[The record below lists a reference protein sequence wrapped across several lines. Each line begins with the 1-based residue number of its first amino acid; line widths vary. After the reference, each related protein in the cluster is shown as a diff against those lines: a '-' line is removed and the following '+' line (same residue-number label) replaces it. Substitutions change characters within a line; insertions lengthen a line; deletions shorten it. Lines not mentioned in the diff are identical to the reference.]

1 VRPLQAQPRRIL
13 LVNPTRFL
21 GNLLIAGGLAQDFAA
36 QCRAQGVEFKLVVDA
51 AFAELLAPAFAA
63 GQLILYP
70 RREIAKGSLL
80 QKARHYLRCLREIR
94 AFKADITF
102 NIEDDSVAHRLTQ
115 LSGAAFR
122 LGCSPQRHRRGYERV
137 LPISFTGRA
146 DGEAHRWYAFQEV
159 FMALGLP
166 RAAPHYLQLHAP
178 ALTEALRTRLQG
190 CGVDFTR
197 PLAVLHPGATKTYK
211 LWPDA
216 HFAELATALCARGY
230 QVVLMG
236 AGGDAVHVESILA
249 QVPAAVRA
257 GVASVCNQLSLAEL
271 ASFLREAA
279 LMIGN
284 DSGPYHMAAAL
295 GVRGVVIFGP
305 TEAKLWGPIAAN
317 ATLLQDRSVCRTD
330 CTRHHCEQGYRCL
343 SAVTPERVLQTL
355 GQDQVT

>member
-1 VRPLQAQPRRIL
+1 VRPLPAQPRRIL

-80 QKARHYLRCLREIR
+80 QKVRHYLRCLREIR
-94 AFKADITF
+94 AFKADIAF

-122 LGCSPQRHRRGYERV
+122 LGCSPQRHRRGYECV

-146 DGEAHRWYAFQEV
+146 DGEAHRWYAFQDV

-166 RAAPHYLQLHAP
+166 RSTPHYLRLNPPPLTDDLRKQLRAQHI
-178 ALTEALRTRLQG
+178 
-190 CGVDFTR
+190 DFTL

-216 HFAELATALCARGY
+216 HFAEVAAELAQSDY

-236 AGGDAVHVESILA
+236 AGSDAAHVAAILA
-249 QVPAAVRA
+249 QLPDAARPR
-257 GVASVCNQLSLAEL
+257 VASICNLLSLAQL
-271 ASFLREAA
+271 ASFLQEAR
-279 LMIGN
+279 LMVGN
-284 DSGPYHMAAAL
+284 DSGPFHMAAAL
-295 GVRGVVIFGP
+295 GVRGAVIFGP
-305 TEAKLWGPIAAN
+305 TEADLWGPISAT
-317 ATLLQDRSVCRTD
+317 ATLLQNRAVCRSD
-330 CTRHHCEQGYRCL
+330 CTRHHCKQNYRCL
-343 SAVTPERVLQTL
+343 SAVTPEQVLQAIRTPN
-355 GQDQVT
+355 V